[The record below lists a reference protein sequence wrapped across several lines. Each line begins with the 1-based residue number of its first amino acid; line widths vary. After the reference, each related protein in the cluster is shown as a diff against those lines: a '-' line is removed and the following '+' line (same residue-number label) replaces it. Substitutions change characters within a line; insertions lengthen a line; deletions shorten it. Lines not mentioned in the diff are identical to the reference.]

1 MIEYPT
7 QYLLSSGS
15 GEAPFALVAFDQALI
30 SAGLANYNLLKV
42 SSILPAECM
51 EVERLELPDG
61 EGSALLVAYGSI
73 SSDTPGDL
81 IASAVAVGIPKE
93 INRVGVI
100 MEVSGHFDAKKA
112 DEQARKM
119 VELAMKNHG
128 IPLKEI
134 KSSYTEK
141 RVEGGKHACVIS
153 ALAMW

>member
-1 MIEYPT
+1 MLEYPT
-7 QYLLSSGS
+7 QYLLRSGS

-51 EVERLELPDG
+51 EAESLELPEG

-81 IASAVAVGIPKE
+81 IASAIAVGIPEE
-93 INRVGVI
+93 IGRVGVI
-100 MEVSGHFDAKKA
+100 MEVSGHFDAKTA
-112 DEQARKM
+112 DEEAREM
-119 VELAMKNHG
+119 VRLAMENHG
-128 IPLKEI
+128 IALADI
-134 KSSYTEK
+134 KSSSIEK
-141 RVEGGKHACVIS
+141 RVEVGEHACVIS

>member
-1 MIEYPT
+1 MLEYPSRFVLT
-7 QYLLSSGS
+7 SGS
-15 GEAPFALVAFDQALI
+15 GEAPVALVAFDQALI

-51 EVERLELPDG
+51 KAERLELPDG

-81 IASAVAVGIPKE
+81 IASGIAVGIPKE
-93 INRVGVI
+93 IGRVGVI
-100 MEVSGHFDAKKA
+100 MEVAGHFDAKTA
-112 DEQARKM
+112 DEEARKM
-119 VELAMKNHG
+119 VSLAMENHG
-128 IPLKEI
+128 IALADI
-134 KSSYTEK
+134 KSSSIEK